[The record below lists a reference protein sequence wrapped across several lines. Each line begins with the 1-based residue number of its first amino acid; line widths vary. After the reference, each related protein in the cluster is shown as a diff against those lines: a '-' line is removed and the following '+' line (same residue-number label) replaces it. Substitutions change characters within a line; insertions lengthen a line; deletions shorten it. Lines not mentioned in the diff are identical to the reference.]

1 MSPLIRKLAL
11 VAGLGLALGSAVYVQ
26 PAAAREVIVQV
37 GVAPPPPRFERV
49 PVARPGWV
57 WAPGYWAWRGPRV
70 GHVWIGGHWER
81 VRRGYVYR
89 PAGWVHYGNGW
100 RFRDGYWGR

>member
-1 MSPLIRKLAL
+1 MTTLIRKLA
-11 VAGLGLALGSAVYVQ
+11 VIAGLGLALGSAVYVP

-49 PVARPGWV
+49 PPPRAGWV
-57 WAPGYWAWRGPRV
+57 WAPGYWAWRGPRA

-100 RFRDGYWGR
+100 RFREGYWGR